1 MYLKQK
7 EQQKVPVT
15 LGRSLSRSLFCVV
28 LCCLFVSA
36 NAFSD
41 STVLR
46 KDNNVVVDTAMSIR
60 PMAADLRQQYSQ
72 PQSSWPSVITADNEK
87 AEPLAPLTPK
97 APLGSATL
105 IQLGKT
111 LFHDPILSSDKTL
124 SCASC
129 HNANTFFQDGRGQSI
144 GVDDQKGERN
154 APPIFGIDHWQSF
167 FWDGRATTAVQQAL
181 MPIINPI
188 EMNLPLPEALKR
200 LNNSRAYQAK
210 FKAAFGKLPI
220 SAGMLATALV
230 EFERAIPAP
239 NTRFQEFIRDVQH
252 SPKTAHTHFTDSEL
266 LGLHLFR
273 TKAKCMTCHEG
284 ALLSDNE
291 FHVTGFH
298 LYGRRFED
306 LGRVNATSNNEDI
319 GKFRTPSLLGVTHT
333 KPWMHNGLFVE
344 FTPMIMQYNA
354 GGFRPKPR
362 GKFKHDPH
370 FPETTALI
378 QPLGLTKTEINALV
392 DFLHTL

>member
-1 MYLKQK
+1 MMPVILS
-7 EQQKVPVT
+7 KVAVIFR
-15 LGRSLSRSLFCVV
+15 LSLSHILFYIV
-28 LCCLFVSA
+28 LCTLFFSA
-36 NAFSD
+36 NAFSAN
-41 STVLR
+41 TALQ
-46 KDNNVVVDTAMSIR
+46 KDNSVASDTAMTIKLNVD
-60 PMAADLRQQYSQ
+60 ALRQQYSQ
-72 PQSSWPSVITADNEK
+72 PQSSWPLVITADGKK

-111 LFHDPILSSDKTL
+111 LFHDPILSSDKTI

-129 HNANTFFQDGRGQSI
+129 HNANTLFQDGRGQSI
-144 GVDDQKGERN
+144 GVDEQKGERN
-154 APPIFGIDHWQSF
+154 APAILGIDHWESF
-167 FWDGRATTAVQQAL
+167 FWDGRASTASQQAL
-181 MPIINPI
+181 MPIVNPI
-188 EMNLPLPEALKR
+188 EMNLPIPEALKR
-200 LNNSRAYQAK
+200 LNKSQAYQAK
-210 FKAAFGKLPI
+210 FNDAFGTLPI
-220 SAGMLATALV
+220 TADMLATALV
-230 EFERAIPAP
+230 EFERSIPAP
-239 NTRFQEFIRDVQH
+239 STRYQHFIHEVASD
-252 SPKTAHTHFTDSEL
+252 PTNAHTLFTDNEL

-378 QPLGLTKTEINALV
+378 QPLGLTKSEISALV

>member
-1 MYLKQK
+1 MMPVILS
-7 EQQKVPVT
+7 KVAVIFR
-15 LGRSLSRSLFCVV
+15 LSLSHILFYIV
-28 LCCLFVSA
+28 LCTLFFSA
-36 NAFSD
+36 NAFSAN
-41 STVLR
+41 TALQ
-46 KDNNVVVDTAMSIR
+46 KDNSVASDTAMTIKLNVD
-60 PMAADLRQQYSQ
+60 ALRQQYSQ
-72 PQSSWPSVITADNEK
+72 PQSSWPLVITADGKK

-111 LFHDPILSSDKTL
+111 LFHDPILSSDKTI

-129 HNANTFFQDGRGQSI
+129 HNANTLFQDGRGQSI
-144 GVDDQKGERN
+144 GVDEQKGERN
-154 APPIFGIDHWQSF
+154 APAILGIDHWESF
-167 FWDGRATTAVQQAL
+167 FWDGRASTASQQAL
-181 MPIINPI
+181 MPIVNPI
-188 EMNLPLPEALKR
+188 EMNLPIPEALKR
-200 LNNSRAYQAK
+200 LNKSQAYQAK
-210 FKAAFGKLPI
+210 FNDAFGSLPI
-220 SAGMLATALV
+220 TADMLATALV
-230 EFERAIPAP
+230 EFERSIPAP
-239 NTRFQEFIRDVQH
+239 STRYQHFIHEVASD
-252 SPKTAHTHFTDSEL
+252 PTNAHTLFTDNEL

-378 QPLGLTKTEINALV
+378 QPLGLTKSEISALV

>member
-1 MYLKQK
+1 MT
-7 EQQKVPVT
+7 VT
-15 LGRSLSRSLFCVV
+15 LRVSLSRTLFCIV
-28 LCCLFVSA
+28 LCVLLFST
-36 NAFSD
+36 NAFSA
-41 STVLR
+41 STAIQ
-46 KDNNVVVDTAMSIR
+46 KDNSVAIDTAMSIR
-60 PMAADLRQQYSQ
+60 PTAAELRQQYSQ

-111 LFHDPILSSDKTL
+111 LFHDPILSSDKTI

-129 HNANTFFQDGRGQSI
+129 HNANTLFQDGRGQSI
-144 GVDDQKGERN
+144 GVNEQKGDRN
-154 APPIFGIDHWQSF
+154 APAIFGIDHWEHF
-167 FWDGRATTAVQQAL
+167 FWDGRATTASQQAL
-181 MPIINPI
+181 MPIVNPI
-188 EMNLPLPEALKR
+188 EMNLPIPEALTR

-210 FKAAFGKLPI
+210 FNDAFGTLPI
-220 SAGMLATALV
+220 TANMLATALV

-239 NTRFQEFIRDVQH
+239 STRYQHFIREVASD
-252 SPKTAHTHFTDSEL
+252 PTNAHKHFTDSEL

-333 KPWMHNGLFVE
+333 KPWMHNGLFIE

-378 QPLGLTKTEINALV
+378 QPLGLTKTEISALV
-392 DFLHTL
+392 DFLRTL

>member
-1 MYLKQK
+1 MMPVILS
-7 EQQKVPVT
+7 KVTVIFR
-15 LGRSLSRSLFCVV
+15 LSLSHILFYIV
-28 LCCLFVSA
+28 LCTLFFSA
-36 NAFSD
+36 NAFSAN
-41 STVLR
+41 TALQ
-46 KDNNVVVDTAMSIR
+46 KDNSVASDTAMTIKLNVD
-60 PMAADLRQQYSQ
+60 ALRQQYSQ

-105 IQLGKT
+105 IKLGKT
-111 LFHDPILSSDKTL
+111 LFHDPILSSDKTI

-129 HNANTFFQDGRGQSI
+129 HNANTLFQDGRGQSI
-144 GVDDQKGERN
+144 GVDEQKGERN
-154 APPIFGIDHWQSF
+154 APAILGIDHWESF
-167 FWDGRATTAVQQAL
+167 FWDGRASTASQQAL
-181 MPIINPI
+181 MPIVNPI
-188 EMNLPLPEALKR
+188 EMNLPIPEALKR

-210 FKAAFGKLPI
+210 FNEAFGTLPI
-220 SAGMLATALV
+220 TADMLATALV
-230 EFERAIPAP
+230 EFERSIPAP
-239 NTRFQEFIRDVQH
+239 STRYQRFIREVASD
-252 SPKTAHTHFTDSEL
+252 PTNAHTLFTDNEL

-362 GKFKHDPH
+362 GKFKHNPH

-378 QPLGLTKTEINALV
+378 QPLGLTKSEISALV